1 MSSMEVECWL
11 YARISEDP
19 REQER
24 GVQRQLKD
32 LRAHAQTNG
41 WTVRGEFY
49 DNDISAFTE
58 EERPGYN
65 KLMET
70 VLAEMPQ
77 VRDEG
82 KRGVILA
89 LHSSRVWRRRVQR
102 AQAIDDLKN
111 AQGCV
116 AFETGGFF
124 DMTKATERSL
134 LAQAGEADTQESEV
148 KAERVA
154 REALARA
161 EEGRANGAV
170 AYGWKRVY
178 EYDDKGRRTGFHDVK
193 DEEQAAI
200 VIEIIDR
207 LLNGETLF
215 RVTDDLN
222 LRCVPPPGAHL
233 VMRRKKRARGN
244 EDGALWNKTSVKKIA
259 LRPANAGLRKY
270 KDTLYPAAWPAL
282 VPKERWEQVVA
293 LLTAPERSVRR
304 DANRKYLLSWGIGEC
319 GVCDT
324 QLSAKP
330 RGNARKILYVC
341 DSKRGCVGRN
351 AELVEAWVGA
361 VVCARLSQ
369 PDAWAVFG
377 PDDER
382 LERLRAALIDLRRRL
397 NEAAEDYAD
406 KLLTREQ
413 LRTVSAKLKGQIAEL
428 EKEIEAAT
436 PKLDADMMGGLMGV
450 PLERAE
456 AAWDA
461 LDVNQKRKVLE
472 VLNIRVRIL
481 PTGRRG
487 PGFDPDFVEVLAGDG
502 TPFADYVA
510 AA

>member
-11 YARISEDP
+11 YARISQDP

-41 WTVRGEFY
+41 WTVRGEYY
-49 DNDISAFTE
+49 DNDISAFSE

-65 KLMET
+65 KLMEAA
-70 VLAEMPQ
+70 LAEMPV

-89 LHSSRVWRRRVQR
+89 LHSSRLWRRRVQR
-102 AQAIDDLKN
+102 AQAIDDLKR

-124 DMTKATERSL
+124 DMTKATERSQL
-134 LAQAGEADTQESEV
+134 SNLGESDTLESEV

-154 REALARA
+154 REAQARA

-178 EYDDKGRRTGFHDVK
+178 EYDHRGRRTGFR
-193 DEEQAAI
+193 DEIDPEQAA
-200 VIEIIDR
+200 VVKEITDR
-207 LLNGETLF
+207 LLTGETLY
-215 RVTDDLN
+215 RITDDLN
-222 LRCVPPPGAHL
+222 LRGVLPPGASL
-233 VMRRKKRARGN
+233 QMKRKKRAHGN
-244 EDGALWNKTSVKKIA
+244 EDGLLWNKTSVKKLA
-259 LRPANAGLRKY
+259 LRPANAGLRRHKE
-270 KDTLYPAAWPAL
+270 TLYPAAWPAI
-282 VPKERWEQVVA
+282 VPKERWEQVKA
-293 LLTAPERSVRR
+293 LLTAPERSVQK
-304 DANRKYLLSWGIGEC
+304 DGLRKYLLSWGIGVC

-324 QLSAKP
+324 QLAAKP

-351 AELVEAWVGA
+351 VELVDAWVGA

-377 PDDER
+377 PDEAR
-382 LERLRAALIDLRRRL
+382 LERLREALISERRRL
-397 NEAAEDYAD
+397 TEAAEDYAD
-406 KLLTREQ
+406 KLITREQ
-413 LRTVSAKLKGQIAEL
+413 MRAVSAKLKARIADL
-428 EKEIEAAT
+428 EKEIEEST
-436 PKLDADMMGGLMGV
+436 PKLDVDLMGGLMGV

-456 AAWDA
+456 AAWEA
-461 LDVNQKRKVLE
+461 LDVVQKRKVLE
-472 VLNIRVRIL
+472 VLELKVRIL
-481 PTGRRG
+481 PTPRRG
-487 PGFDPDFVEVLAGDG
+487 PGFDPEYVQVLAGDG
-502 TPFADYVA
+502 TPFAEYTA